1 MNRSKMQ
8 TYLRPETE
16 AVDLVFDSSFLQSG
30 ESNVVKGSDMDDLD
44 DTQNPF

>member
-1 MNRSKMQ
+1 MTRSKMQ

-30 ESNVVKGSDMDDLD
+30 ETHVVRGGDMDDPD